1 MTTSYKLTFS
11 QKQFYHFA
19 QLLTFGNEA
28 RKQAMANKWIAYMF
42 VLEPE
47 WLDNLHQLGVI
58 IFRGAELC
66 PALKDH
72 MLPRVSITNELLKLK
87 ILLEDKNIIPP
98 QLELLNE
105 QIELIITFEQFEMI
119 ADFIIFSMT
128 CINNHP
134 FSYFLMSG
142 IFHKEY
148 IISDHIV
155 AIAHWFSIYTGGA
168 LRKLSSVLEEITHE

>member
-28 RKQAMANKWIAYMF
+28 RKQAMANKWIAY
-42 VLEPE
+42 
-47 WLDNLHQLGVI
+47 
-58 IFRGAELC
+58 
-66 PALKDH
+66 
-72 MLPRVSITNELLKLK
+72 
-87 ILLEDKNIIPP
+87 
-98 QLELLNE
+98 
-105 QIELIITFEQFEMI
+105 
-119 ADFIIFSMT
+119 
-128 CINNHP
+128 
-134 FSYFLMSG
+134 MSG